1 MKKNDN
7 YIYNYNTIFI
17 IMDQYQNTDT
27 MFYPG
32 YSDTEGTTVFTK
44 VKLSTTRDLESF
56 WGVELTLP
64 TSKILHNNLVV
75 MRTSDD
81 FIEEFTKHLCKIS
94 EPFPLLKEKLKYFK
108 VFFHG
113 ENWEKVIRQQY
124 INSDNEIYFC
134 DHKH

>member
-1 MKKNDN
+1 M
-7 YIYNYNTIFI
+7 T
-17 IMDQYQNTDT
+17 QYQNTET
-27 MFYPG
+27 KFYPG

-75 MRTSDD
+75 MRTSDE
-81 FIEEFTKHLCKIS
+81 FIDEFKTHLHKIS
-94 EPFPLLKEKLKYFK
+94 EPFPLLIEKLKYFK

-113 ENWEKVIRQQY
+113 ENWEKVIREQY

-134 DHKH
+134 DHEH